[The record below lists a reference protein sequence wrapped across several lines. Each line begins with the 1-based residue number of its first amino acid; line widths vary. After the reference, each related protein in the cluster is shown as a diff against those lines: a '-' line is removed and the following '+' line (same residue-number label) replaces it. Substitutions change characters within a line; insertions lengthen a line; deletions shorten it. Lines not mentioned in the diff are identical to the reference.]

1 MSFSLDFAAGPDRR
15 FGAALA
21 LSVAAHFAAMMLSP
35 PAQKAGTLD
44 RPLAFSVQLVQ
55 QPAPPVAE
63 LTHPV
68 RPAATKP
75 VRPKPAPRKHEKTT
89 AALAVTPQPSG
100 PVETTEAIP
109 VMEEA
114 LVGTTEPAPP
124 PSIAAS
130 LLPAP
135 EPVATLAPAPV
146 AVPRAPSAE
155 VIALYTKSL
164 SEMFAR
170 YKEYPRIAALRGW
183 EGSVTMRLRVAPSGR
198 LVGAE
203 VLKSS
208 GYDALDQQ
216 AIAMVSKAGALPVPP
231 AGLNGADFAVLVPI
245 DFRLER

>member
-1 MSFSLDFAAGPDRR
+1 M
-15 FGAALA
+15 
-21 LSVAAHFAAMMLSP
+21 
-35 PAQKAGTLD
+35 
-44 RPLAFSVQLVQ
+44 
-55 QPAPPVAE
+55 
-63 LTHPV
+63 
-68 RPAATKP
+68 
-75 VRPKPAPRKHEKTT
+75 
-89 AALAVTPQPSG
+89 
-100 PVETTEAIP
+100 
-109 VMEEA
+109 
-114 LVGTTEPAPP
+114 
-124 PSIAAS
+124 
-130 LLPAP
+130 
-135 EPVATLAPAPV
+135 
-146 AVPRAPSAE
+146 PRAPSAE

-231 AGLNGADFAVLVPI
+231 AGLNGVDFAVLVPI